1 MKSLGRIGIIGG
13 SGWLGSA
20 IAQSLVTSGKVAP
33 ADLICSYRSAMPGPV
48 SWRLTKDNAELA
60 SVSDVIILSVR
71 PQDWAAVDIAAPDKL
86 VVSVM
91 AGIALRTIG
100 ERTQSRRLAR
110 TLPNAA
116 AEVGFSYTPIFVD
129 LPQTGDEDIVRA
141 IFETCGAVDAVADE
155 DQIDY
160 FTGLSGSGP
169 AFPALLAEAML
180 KAAQSAGI
188 PADIARR
195 GAMQTL
201 IGAGRLLETERRPP
215 SEVVKTFVDYG
226 GTTAAAILT
235 MREKGFDEAVLA
247 GLEAAYGKAKAL
259 SGP

>member
-1 MKSLGRIGIIGG
+1 M
-13 SGWLGSA
+13 
-20 IAQSLVTSGKVAP
+20 
-33 ADLICSYRSAMPGPV
+33 
-48 SWRLTKDNAELA
+48 
-60 SVSDVIILSVR
+60 
-71 PQDWAAVDIAAPDKL
+71 
-86 VVSVM
+86 
-91 AGIALRTIG
+91 
-100 ERTQSRRLAR
+100 
-110 TLPNAA
+110 
-116 AEVGFSYTPIFVD
+116 
-129 LPQTGDEDIVRA
+129 
-141 IFETCGAVDAVADE
+141 ADE